1 MSREP
6 ATPRSHSTRRGA
18 WASAAAAMA
27 LAATAA
33 GPAPASGAEP
43 GGSIVA
49 IPAGAFTMGT
59 NARGSDTDERPAH
72 RVFLDAFRIDRIEV
86 TVASYKKCIAAGVCA
101 KITSG
106 DPGLTDE
113 EWFAS
118 FRDAQPIREVSWS
131 DADRYCR
138 WIGKRLPTEA
148 EWEKAARGPR
158 ETVNP
163 WGDGPFQK
171 GAAAVGG
178 PKLFDV
184 GSFARDDSGYG
195 IADMAG
201 NVSEWVADWYA
212 KDFYGRSPDRNPSGP
227 PQGTRK
233 VVRGGNFTTNVK
245 GDRRSSFFATT
256 RYGLEPDEVSDFIGF
271 RCAASEGPSEAPTR
285 TR

>member
-33 GPAPASGAEP
+33 AAMAL
-43 GGSIVA
+43 A
-49 IPAGAFTMGT
+49 ATAAAAMALAATAAG
-59 NARGSDTDERPAH
+59 TDERPAH